1 MRTYVK
7 NFLDDA
13 DDIMV
18 NRGGD
23 EELVEELALAYA
35 DDFCG
40 TDAKVLFDAC
50 VDYSGMALNISSD
63 EICEILKSHIADA
76 LTEIYNRA

>member
-1 MRTYVK
+1 MRTYVE
-7 NFLDDA
+7 NFLEDA
-13 DDIMV
+13 DDIMI

-23 EELVEELALAYA
+23 EELAEELALSYA

-40 TDAKVLFDAC
+40 TDAKALFDARA
-50 VDYSGMALNISSD
+50 DYSGMALNISAD

-76 LTEIYNRA
+76 LMEIYNRA